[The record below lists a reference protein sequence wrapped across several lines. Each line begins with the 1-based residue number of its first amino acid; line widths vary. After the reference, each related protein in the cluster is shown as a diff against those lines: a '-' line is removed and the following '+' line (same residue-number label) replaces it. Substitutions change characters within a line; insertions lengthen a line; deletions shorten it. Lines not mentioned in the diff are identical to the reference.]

1 MQTSQKGQD
10 RNKDFDTFYQQQ
22 LVHSI
27 QKIEKNRSGLDK
39 KNDKLIPFVQGFLAI
54 LLAGISYFFV
64 GLFESYLGGIAVFLF
79 GLIFIV
85 ALKKEIKAILVG
97 KKNVNKLNTE
107 YKSEII
113 TKIISFFGEDFSY
126 YPNETITDKE
136 LAESNLFDI
145 QYNTKVKTDDVIRGK
160 LDGNEFVIVDVNMVS
175 SLQSYNDNLD
185 VGSGIEVE
193 LQDGSNQNFN
203 GLLVRM
209 KLKTDFEGRA
219 FILPKSMA
227 EEGATETLKE
237 MKVFRDKSLTM
248 EEQRSHNLK
257 AFNPLLRGYHWKPK
271 YAKFTG
277 ELERH
282 EVIRNVKDKKEEYF
296 FYTNNEI
303 TYQNLLDNKALETLQ
318 EHSFAQKD
326 SEDKVVEY
334 KSFFQS
340 IDPNQLN
347 KAMEKHL
354 IYAIHSGYVWVLIPS
369 FTESFELDLSHLVDK
384 EKVKDIF
391 ENLQLAL
398 MSISV
403 FVDNKGL

>member
-1 MQTSQKGQD
+1 MQSTEN
-10 RNKDFDTFYQQQ
+10 NKNIDFDTFYQKEIAS
-22 LVHSI
+22 SI
-27 QKIEKNRSGLDK
+27 QKIETKRVELDN
-39 KNDKLIPFVQGFLAI
+39 KNDKLIPFIQGLLAI
-54 LLAGISYFFV
+54 VLAGLSYFFV
-64 GLFESYLGGIAVFLF
+64 GLFESYFAGVFVFLF
-79 GLIFIV
+79 GLIFIL
-85 ALKKEIKAILVG
+85 ALKKEIKNLLVG

-113 TKIISFFGEDFSY
+113 RKIVLFFGKDFGY
-126 YPNETITDKE
+126 YPNETITDEE
-136 LAESNLFDI
+136 LKKSDLFDI
-145 QYNTKVKTDDVIRGK
+145 KYNTKVKTDDIIRGK
-160 LDGNEFVIVDVNMVS
+160 LNGNDFLIADVNMVS
-175 SLQSYNDNLD
+175 SLQSYDDNLD
-185 VGSGIEVE
+185 VGSGNRIGLDE
-193 LQDGSNQNFN
+193 GSNQNFN

-209 KLKTDFEGRA
+209 KVNIQTGFEGRA

-227 EEGATETLKE
+227 EEGSQETLKE
-237 MKVFRDKSLTM
+237 MKFLRDKSMSM

-257 AFNPLLRGYHWKPK
+257 AFNPLLRAYHWKPE
-271 YAKFTG
+271 YAQFTG
-277 ELERH
+277 ELERY
-282 EVIRNVKDKKEEYF
+282 EVIRDTKKNNEEYY

-303 TYQNLLDNKALETLQ
+303 TYQNLLENKALKNLQ

-334 KSFFQS
+334 KIFFQS
-340 IDPNQLN
+340 IDPNQLD
-347 KAMEKHL
+347 KAMEKQL

-403 FVDNKGL
+403 FVED